1 VESTSQLLGLMSVT
15 SHDETSKSW
24 QHAKNGMT
32 MEFFL
37 LCGIEN
43 WYVDD
48 VIWEESL
55 VLNEK
60 SFQPNNTKTKRNKQ
74 INY

>member
-1 VESTSQLLGLMSVT
+1 
-15 SHDETSKSW
+15 
-24 QHAKNGMT
+24 